1 MTNARFPIHF
11 ESTPPPVR
19 ICALCAATVLAAATL
34 LAAGS
39 ASAQTV
45 SQSGNPPIDPQKI
58 VRDASW
64 NELHAK
70 SPGRSFSYVLHKVDP
85 KGSTVKQI
93 FETKD
98 GDVARLLSKDGKP
111 LPPDEE
117 QAEIDRLNHLL
128 AHPEVQEHRH
138 KKEQEDSARGDEM
151 VRMLPDAFLFNYE
164 GMIEGPNGPCYRLS
178 FKPNPAFTPP
188 DREGE
193 VYHGMVG
200 ELWVG
205 QAQLRLAKIDA
216 HLISDVNFGWG
227 VLGKLYQ
234 GGSIL
239 VQNSDVGLHHWET
252 THMKLQLQG
261 KLLMMKSVDYSTT
274 EDSSDFKVQAQEL
287 GYQEAIRLLQKTPT
301 TSVVAA
307 K

>member
-1 MTNARFPIHF
+1 MRFRLQGQKTRY
-11 ESTPPPVR
+11 SAGSWVLSA
-19 ICALCAATVLAAATL
+19 ALL
-34 LAAGS
+34 AGS
-39 ASAQTV
+39 AGAAGQASPQNGTTAV
-45 SQSGNPPIDPQKI
+45 DPQKI

-64 NELHAK
+64 NELH
-70 SPGRSFSYVLHKVDP
+70 SHSSGHSFSYLLHKVDP
-85 KGSTVKQI
+85 KGSQVKRI

-98 GDVARLLSKDGKP
+98 GDVTRLLEKDGKP
-111 LPPDEE
+111 LSPEE
-117 QAEIDRLNHLL
+117 EAAEIDRLNHLL
-128 AHPEVQEHRH
+128 SHPEVQEHRH

-151 VRMLPDAFLFNYE
+151 VRMLPDAFLFTLD
-164 GMIEGPNGPCYRLS
+164 GMVEGPNGPCYRLQ

-200 ELWVG
+200 ELWVD
-205 QAQLRLAKIDA
+205 QAQLRLVKIDA

-227 VLGKLYQ
+227 VLGRLYK

-239 VQNSDVGLHHWET
+239 VQNADVGLHHWET
-252 THMKLQLQG
+252 IHMKLNLQG

-274 EDSSDFKVQAQEL
+274 EDSNDFQMQAQEL
-287 GYQEAIRLLQKTPT
+287 SYQEAIRLLEKTST
-301 TSVVAA
+301 AQVAA

>member
-1 MTNARFPIHF
+1 MRFLKHF
-11 ESTPPPVR
+11 RSLSAPLGASTLAG
-19 ICALCAATVLAAATL
+19 ALFLGAATAASGQAL
-34 LAAGS
+34 
-39 ASAQTV
+39 
-45 SQSGNPPIDPQKI
+45 SQNGNPAIDPAKI
-58 VRDASW
+58 VRDASY
-64 NELHAK
+64 NELHSTK
-70 SPGRSFSYVLHKVDP
+70 PGRSFSYRQHKVDP
-85 KGSTVKQI
+85 KGSMVKEI

-98 GDVARLLSKDGKP
+98 GDVARLIEKDGKP
-111 LPPDEE
+111 LPAEEE

-128 AHPEVQEHRH
+128 EHPEVQEHRH

-151 VRMLPDAFLFNYE
+151 VRMLPDAFLFTDK
-164 GMIEGPNGPCYRLS
+164 GMVEGPNGPCYRVE
-178 FKPNPAFTPP
+178 FRPNPAFTPP

-200 ELWVG
+200 ELWVD

-227 VLGKLYQ
+227 GLGRLYK

-239 VQNSDVGLHHWET
+239 VQNADVGLNHWET
-252 THMKLQLQG
+252 IHMKLQLQG

-274 EDSSDFKVQAQEL
+274 EDSSDFEVQPQEL
-287 GYQEAIRLLQKTPT
+287 SYQEAIHLLQQIPATGPQ
-301 TSVVAA
+301 VAS

>member
-1 MTNARFPIHF
+1 M
-11 ESTPPPVR
+11 R
-19 ICALCAATVLAAATL
+19 IRLRPQIIGRSFGSWVLSAAL
-34 LAAGS
+34 LAGAGAGRAAGQDS
-39 ASAQTV
+39 NQNGTAAV
-45 SQSGNPPIDPQKI
+45 DPQKI

-64 NELHAK
+64 NELHTH
-70 SPGRSFSYVLHKVDP
+70 SVGHSFSYLQRKLDP
-85 KGSTVKQI
+85 KGSQVRRI

-98 GDVARLLSKDGKP
+98 GDVARLLEKDGKP
-111 LPPDEE
+111 LSRDEE

-128 AHPEVQEHRH
+128 DHPDVQEHKH
-138 KKEQEDSARGDEM
+138 KKEQEDGARGDEM
-151 VRMLPDAFLFNYE
+151 VRMLPDAFLYTLE
-164 GMIEGPNGPCYRLS
+164 GMVEGPNGPCYRLQ

-200 ELWVG
+200 ELWVD
-205 QAQLRLAKIDA
+205 QAQLRLVKIDA

-227 VLGKLYQ
+227 VLGRLYK

-239 VQNSDVGLHHWET
+239 VQNADVGLHHWET
-252 THMKLQLQG
+252 VHMKLNLQG

-274 EDSSDFKVQAQEL
+274 EDSSDFQMQPQEL
-287 GYQEAIRLLQKTPT
+287 SYQEAIHLLEK
-301 TSVVAA
+301 SSAGEVAA

>member
-1 MTNARFPIHF
+1 MRFLLHSRSFAGPF
-11 ESTPPPVR
+11 QAWMLVA
-19 ICALCAATVLAAATL
+19 ALVLGGWAK
-34 LAAGS
+34 
-39 ASAQTV
+39 AQ
-45 SQSGNPPIDPQKI
+45 SQNGNPPVDSQKI

-64 NELHAK
+64 NELHSK
-70 SPGRSFSYVLHKVDP
+70 PPGRSFRYRQHKVDP
-85 KGSTVKQI
+85 KSTTVKEI
-93 FETKD
+93 VETKD
-98 GDVARLLSKDGKP
+98 GDVARLIEKDGKP
-111 LPPDEE
+111 LPPQEA
-117 QAEIDRLNHLL
+117 QAETDRLNHLL

-151 VRMLPDAFLFNYE
+151 VRMLPDAFLYTFD
-164 GMIEGPNGPCYRLS
+164 GMVEGPNGLCYRLK

-200 ELWVG
+200 ELWVD
-205 QAQLRLAKIDA
+205 QAQLRLVKIDA

-227 VLGKLYQ
+227 VLGRLYK

-239 VQNSDVGLHHWET
+239 VQNADVGLRHWET
-252 THMKLQLQG
+252 VHMKLQLQG

-274 EDSSDFKVQAQEL
+274 EDFSDFQVQPQEL
-287 GYQEAIRLLQKTPT
+287 GYQEAIRLLQQTPAQ
-301 TSVVAA
+301 VAA

>member
-1 MTNARFPIHF
+1 MRSLLNIRAVPGPLATGVLIALFGTAMNSPT
-11 ESTPPPVR
+11 TP
-19 ICALCAATVLAAATL
+19 
-34 LAAGS
+34 
-39 ASAQTV
+39 QN
-45 SQSGNPPIDPQKI
+45 GNPTADPHKI

-64 NELHAK
+64 NELHSK
-70 SPGRSFSYVLHKVDP
+70 SPGRSFRYRQHKVDP
-85 KGSTVKQI
+85 KGTTVKEI

-98 GDVARLLSKDGKP
+98 GDVARLIEKDGKP
-111 LPPDEE
+111 LDQE
-117 QAEIDRLNHLL
+117 AERAEMDRLNNLL

-151 VRMLPDAFLFNYE
+151 VRMLPDAFLFTLE
-164 GMIEGPNGPCYRLS
+164 GTVEGPNGPCYRLK
-178 FKPNPAFTPP
+178 FTPNPAFVPP

-200 ELWVG
+200 ELWVD
-205 QAQLRLAKIDA
+205 QAQERLVKIDA

-227 VLGKLYQ
+227 VLGRLYK

-239 VQNSDVGLHHWET
+239 VQNADVGLHHWET
-252 THMKLQLQG
+252 VHKKQQFQG

-274 EDSSDFKVQAQEL
+274 EDYTDFEVQPQEL
-287 GYQEAIRLLQKTPT
+287 SYQEAIHLLQQIPATGPQ
-301 TSVVAA
+301 VAA